1 MIGKGWLRKMSSD
14 ELLEQL
20 HDRAT
25 RGETL
30 APEDQERLESWY
42 AHQDAAEAER
52 IGASTASPSLVALH
66 EQIDSALT
74 RLTAVTRRVQTVSAE
89 NEALRREIV
98 ILRHR
103 LVHLLTPQSV

>member
-1 MIGKGWLRKMSSD
+1 MSSD
-14 ELLEQL
+14 KLLEHL

-42 AHQDAAEAER
+42 VHQDAAEAEQ
-52 IGASTASPSLVALH
+52 IGASTASPNLATLH

-74 RLTAVTRRVQTVSAE
+74 QLTTTARRVQIVSSE

-103 LVHLLTPQSV
+103 LAHLLSPQSV